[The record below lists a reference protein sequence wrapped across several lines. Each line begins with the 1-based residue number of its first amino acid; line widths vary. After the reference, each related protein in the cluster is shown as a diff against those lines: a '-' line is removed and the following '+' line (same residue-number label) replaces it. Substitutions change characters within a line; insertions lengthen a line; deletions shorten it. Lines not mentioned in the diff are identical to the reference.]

1 MTTKLTVNSDMNGTL
16 KQNKS
21 LVRRM
26 MRMTASVLFAVIGL
40 ASMSFTQDDTTKK
53 AEEKT
58 VNQFNPAVA
67 DSCCTVTF
75 ATGNQQ
81 IVITNAN
88 AFTAEVR
95 INNMDIA
102 TWVNSLKAYTYKRIN
117 FNSIGLADNK
127 MDVSFTVAEKV
138 NQKMAVVYSKNLQT
152 KSAVADNEI
161 NNKFTEAVAAPL
173 FGKMM
178 QPALTDAD
186 ASIDMM
192 IADDAENKAK
202 ASQFRKLITAN
213 NAAADENVDLMVYAA
228 SIEQGKPVSA
238 TDADNKIDALINK
251 TTISPI
257 RPASAT
263 SADKSMDALLNQIK

>member
-1 MTTKLTVNSDMNGTL
+1 MTTKLQVKSEMNGTL

-26 MRMTASVLFAVIGL
+26 MRMTASVLFAVIAL
-40 ASMSFTQDDTTKK
+40 ATMSFTQDDTTKK
-53 AEEKT
+53 VEEKT
-58 VNQFNPAVA
+58 LNQFNPAVA

-102 TWVNSLKAYTYKRIN
+102 TWVNSLKAYTYKKIN
-117 FNSIGLADNK
+117 FHSIGLADNK
-127 MDVSFTVAEKV
+127 MDLSFSVAEKMK
-138 NQKMAVVYSKNLQT
+138 QKMAVAYSKNLQT
-152 KSAVADNEI
+152 YSTVADAEI

-178 QPALTDAD
+178 QPALTEAD
-186 ASIDMM
+186 ASIDIM
-192 IADDAENKAK
+192 IAEEAENKAK
-202 ASQFRKLITAN
+202 ASQFTKLITAS
-213 NAAADENVDLMVYAA
+213 NAAADENVDMMVYAA
-228 SIEQGKPVSA
+228 AIEQGVPVSA

-257 RPASAT
+257 RPAAAAN
-263 SADKSMDALLNQIK
+263 ADKSMDALLNQIK

>member
-1 MTTKLTVNSDMNGTL
+1 MTTKLTVNSDQNGTL

-26 MRMTASVLFAVIGL
+26 MRMTASVLFAVIAL

-127 MDVSFTVAEKV
+127 MDVSFTVAEKM
-138 NQKMAVVYSKNLQT
+138 NQKMAVAYSKNLQT
-152 KSAVADNEI
+152 SSAVADDEI

-186 ASIDMM
+186 ASIDVML
-192 IADDAENKAK
+192 ADDAENKAK

-228 SIEQGKPVSA
+228 SIEQGKPIS
-238 TDADNKIDALINK
+238 TFDADNKIDALINK

-257 RPASAT
+257 RPAAAV
-263 SADKSMDALLNQIK
+263 SADRSMDALLNQIK